1 MRTASEPVR
10 GILRSLLVGFTPV
23 FAGDFFAAVFLVV
36 FRFPAFDLLR
46 AFLPELIFFIVSVIL
61 HFGARMKRFLRAKKS
76 RFRADGG
83 RGFST
88 N

>member
-1 MRTASEPVR
+1 MRTASEPVL

-36 FRFPAFDLLR
+36 VRFPALDLLR

-61 HFGARMKRFLRAKKS
+61 HFGARMKRFPRAKKS
-76 RFRADGG
+76 RFRTDGG
-83 RGFST
+83 RDFST

>member
-10 GILRSLLVGFTPV
+10 GIWGSLLAGFAPL
-23 FAGDFFAAVFLVV
+23 FAGDFFAAVFLMDV
-36 FRFPAFDLLR
+36 RFPAFDLLR
-46 AFLPELIFFIVSVIL
+46 AFLPELIFFIVPVVL
-61 HFGARMKRFLRAKKS
+61 HFGARMKRFPGAKKS

-83 RGFST
+83 RDFSA